1 MNEATKKTA
10 KSTAIKVLIATVAA
24 VGINKVQEML
34 SAKGG
39 MTEKIGAFGTLLL
52 GAGLQFTKS
61 EIAQTVGVVAMAKGG
76 VSSIQ
81 SLITSNGAVKSDAIS
96 STLAKAVLPQGAGLS
111 GTRRRSL
118 RGLGNTPTF
127 ALPSASVSPVAM
139 PQSNLIAAMTP

>member
-1 MNEATKKTA
+1 MVKITKKSAGNTVA
-10 KSTAIKVLIATVAA
+10 KVLIATVTA
-24 VGINKVQEML
+24 VGITKAHEML

-39 MTEKIGAFGTLLL
+39 MAEKVSALSTLLL
-52 GAGLQFTKS
+52 GAGLQFTES
-61 EIAQTVGVVAMAKGG
+61 EIAKTVGVVLMGKGG

-111 GTRRRSL
+111 GTRRRGM

-127 ALPSASVSPVAM
+127 ALPSASAM
-139 PQSNLIAAMTP
+139 PMSQTLNVTNLADF